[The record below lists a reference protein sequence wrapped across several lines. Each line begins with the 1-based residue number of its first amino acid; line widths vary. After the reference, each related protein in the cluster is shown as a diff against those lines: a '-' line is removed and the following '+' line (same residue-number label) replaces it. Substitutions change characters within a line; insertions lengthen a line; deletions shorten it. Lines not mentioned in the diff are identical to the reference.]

1 MADAE
6 LRDGPAAPVWS
17 AGAVARRLGI
27 APATLRSWNR
37 RYRLGPADHRPG
49 RHRRYT
55 EQDVAVLEA
64 MCRLVGEG
72 VPPTAA
78 ASIARSHARAARPD
92 QHETNQHGDQHRTD
106 QHRTGQPEAAERL
119 ARGLVQAALR
129 LDAEFLT
136 GTLDRHFGTYG
147 VDTTWTKVC
156 VPALTTLGR
165 RVTPQGDCVDAVH
178 LLSWT
183 IITSLHRSAGSP
195 PSSRRRVLLACT
207 DGERHSLGLEAL
219 HAVLTAQGIPARMLG
234 TSVPATALTAAAQRI
249 RPAAVV
255 VWSQVSRTAH
265 TNDLRQLEP
274 TADQIIA
281 AGPGWRRSRLPPRV
295 QRVDSLAAA
304 VATIRDAVWT
314 DAPDPAPTRS

>member
-1 MADAE
+1 MGDAE
-6 LRDGPAAPVWS
+6 LRNGPAAPVWS

-37 RYRLGPADHRPG
+37 RYRLGPADHQPG

-72 VPPTAA
+72 VAPTAA
-78 ASIARSHARAARPD
+78 AGIARSHTPAARPD
-92 QHETNQHGDQHRTD
+92 QHTTDQHRTD
-106 QHRTGQPEAAERL
+106 QRIGQLEAAGRV

-129 LDAEFLT
+129 LDAEFAAS
-136 GTLDRHFGTYG
+136 TLDHHFGTYG
-147 VDTTWTKVC
+147 VDTTWTEVC
-156 VPALTTLGR
+156 VPALTNLGR
-165 RVTPQGDCVDAVH
+165 RVTPEGDCVDAVH

-183 IITSLHRSAGSP
+183 IIAGLHRSAVPP

-219 HAVLTAQGIPARMLG
+219 HAVLAGQGIPARMLG
-234 TSVPATALTAAAQRI
+234 ASVPATALAAAAQRI

-265 TNDLRQLEP
+265 ASGLRLLEP
-274 TADQIIA
+274 TASRIIA
-281 AGPGWRRSRLPPRV
+281 AGPGWRLSRLPPGV
-295 QRVDSLAAA
+295 QHVDSLAAA
-304 VATIRDAVWT
+304 VTTIRDAVWI
-314 DAPDPAPTRS
+314 DAADNASAHS

>member
-1 MADAE
+1 MGDAD
-6 LRDGPAAPVWS
+6 LPNGPAAPVWS

-37 RYRLGPADHRPG
+37 RYRLGPATHQPG
-49 RHRRYT
+49 QHRRYT
-55 EQDVAVLEA
+55 QHDVAVLEA

-72 VPPTAA
+72 VAPTAA
-78 ASIARSHARAARPD
+78 ADIARSHALAA
-92 QHETNQHGDQHRTD
+92 QSD
-106 QHRTGQPEAAERL
+106 QHRTGQPIRPLEEAKCG
-119 ARGLVQAALR
+119 ARGLVLAALR

-136 GTLDRHFGTYG
+136 STLDHHFGAYG
-147 VDTTWTKVC
+147 VDTTWTEVC
-156 VPALTTLGR
+156 VPALTALGR
-165 RVTPQGDCVDAVH
+165 RVTPKGDCVDSVH

-183 IITSLHRSAGSP
+183 IIAGLHRCAGP
-195 PSSRRRVLLACT
+195 PASSRRRVLLACT

-234 TSVPATALTAAAQRI
+234 ASVPATALTAAAQRI

-255 VWSQVSRTAH
+255 LWSQASRTAH
-265 TNDLRQLEP
+265 TNDLRRLEP

-295 QRVDSLAAA
+295 QRVESLAAA
-304 VATIRDAVWT
+304 MATIRDAVWA
-314 DAPDPAPTRS
+314 DAPDPAPACS